1 MRPTTTRCH
10 SSMIKKLALIGLLA
24 LSLAGCNDSFF
35 SAKAVEQDDVDQ
47 TSRPA
52 KIAEAKKVS
61 FSLHK
66 TFPGVTEASI
76 NSVLAFRVAGQI
88 SALPVLAGQVLKE
101 GDLIAKLDK
110 TPYVNVVTA
119 RQADYDLAKAQLT
132 RTKELFAK
140 NHVAKAALDTA
151 EATFSSAEVALKT
164 AREDVGYTK
173 LLAPYDGVVAKTEVE
188 RYQNV
193 AAGAPIVQYNGNKDI
208 DIVFNVPESLFL
220 NFSPSKMISKPK
232 VAVRFDAL
240 PGKVFDAQYK
250 EHEGLPD
257 AVTRSYKV
265 TVTMPQPDNFLVLPG
280 MSSTVTVDVA
290 SFTNIGTTTGVLVPL
305 ESVFEEQGKRWV
317 WKVDAN
323 SEARKTEVEVHG
335 IEDGGIR
342 LTSGLEEGDKIIA
355 VGVGFVTEGEK
366 VRPYKKERGL

>member
-1 MRPTTTRCH
+1 
-10 SSMIKKLALIGLLA
+10 MIKKLALIGLLA
-24 LSLAGCNDSFF
+24 LTLAGCNDSFF

-101 GDLIAKLDK
+101 GDLIAQLDK